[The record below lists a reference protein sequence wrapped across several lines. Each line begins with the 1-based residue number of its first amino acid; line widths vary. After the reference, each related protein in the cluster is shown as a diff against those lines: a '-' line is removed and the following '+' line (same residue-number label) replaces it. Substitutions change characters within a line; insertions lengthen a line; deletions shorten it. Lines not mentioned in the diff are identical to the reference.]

1 MSDPDPKPVRGKVI
15 PQQPLWIDLHESVG
29 LEMDHFKT
37 GACALN
43 FWRGLSNYNVD
54 TIIFAAINGR
64 FEELELKYALRT
76 KFFSRAR
83 EMIYLL
89 GQYLKGTSL
98 MVKEIVFGTVA
109 MKFHLSQICK
119 VLLGKCFFAEKLTLL
134 AGKDAI
140 PDPTGLQL
148 VVDHIHI
155 MKNCNKLKLLRLLGN
170 HVFTINVTL
179 QMLEPVFSSKSV
191 KEFFIDWR
199 DVHHFEAQYCWN
211 PQTLDITKNIL
222 LNHVKSLP
230 ITIRNARIN
239 LEGLNNL
246 AEIAK
251 SASIV
256 TLYCLN
262 FYDEDQ
268 TINQAIQAFNFSV
281 PKATNSGA
289 EYFAPIPPI
298 DNHNRL
304 RTLERFALDRISFAM
319 GATKSFMQ
327 SVVVH
332 PLGLVGDA
340 CFNCG
345 GGVVMMSVSGDLFIL
360 IKMREELF
368 YGRNFELVESW
379 KTQLKYAA
387 EQRLFVAWTEDRE
400 IQKCHQAATKI
411 VWFFCK
417 HVTHTNTSLLPPPTF
432 IEPRKLP
439 SHSDKKNWVKMRYL
453 TLLTEASFLP
463 NLCEWMCKYFRSKAE
478 ELEEEMSSAR
488 ARKRRRTNKEQCR
501 LDSVK
506 T

>member
-1 MSDPDPKPVRGKVI
+1 
-15 PQQPLWIDLHESVG
+15 
-29 LEMDHFKT
+29 
-37 GACALN
+37 
-43 FWRGLSNYNVD
+43 
-54 TIIFAAINGR
+54 
-64 FEELELKYALRT
+64 
-76 KFFSRAR
+76 
-83 EMIYLL
+83 MIYLL
-89 GQYLKGTSL
+89 GQYLTATL
-98 MVKEIVFGTVA
+98 LTVKEVVFGTVS

-119 VLLGKCFFAEKLTLL
+119 VLLGKCLFAETITLL

-140 PDPTGLQL
+140 PDPIGLQL
-148 VVDHIHI
+148 IVDHMQI
-155 MKNCNKLKLLRLLGN
+155 MKNRNKLKLLRLLGN

-191 KEFFIDWR
+191 KEFIIDWS
-199 DVHHFEAQYCWN
+199 DVHHFEALYCI
-211 PQTLDITKNIL
+211 PQTLDVTKSIL
-222 LNHVKSLP
+222 SNHVKSLP
-230 ITIRNARIN
+230 ITICNARIN

-251 SASIV
+251 SASII

-268 TINQAIQAFNFSV
+268 TINQAIQAFNFSLQS
-281 PKATNSGA
+281 ASNSGA
-289 EYFAPIPPI
+289 KYFAPIPLV
-298 DNHNRL
+298 DNHNKRQI
-304 RTLERFALDRISFAM
+304 LERFALDRISFAM

-345 GGVVMMSVSGDLFIL
+345 GGVVVISVSGDLFIL

-411 VWFFCK
+411 VWFFRK

-432 IEPRKLP
+432 IEPIKLP

-463 NLCEWMCKYFRSKAE
+463 NLCELMCKYFRSKAE

-488 ARKRRRTNKEQCR
+488 ARKRRRPNKEQCR
-501 LDSVK
+501 LDNVD